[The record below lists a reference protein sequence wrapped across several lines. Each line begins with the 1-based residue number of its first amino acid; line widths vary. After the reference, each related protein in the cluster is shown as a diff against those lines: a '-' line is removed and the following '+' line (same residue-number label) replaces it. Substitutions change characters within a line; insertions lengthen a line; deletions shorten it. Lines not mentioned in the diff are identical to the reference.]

1 MSLEIRPLSL
11 DDATLEGL
19 ADILVD
25 VVEAGFSVGFM
36 SPYSRAE
43 ARAFWTKCLE
53 HAAEGG
59 RVVLGA
65 YEAGRLIG
73 TASLVTDMPP
83 NQPHRADVCKV
94 LTLARGRGVGEALMH
109 AIEAEAQARGRWLLV
124 LDAVS
129 NDLGAKLYRKMGW
142 TEAGE
147 IPDYALMP
155 DGAPC
160 PTTYFYKRMPW
171 AP

>member
-1 MSLEIRPLSL
+1 MSLDIRPLTL
-11 DDATLEGL
+11 DEATLEGL

-25 VVEAGFSVGFM
+25 VVESGFSVGFM

-43 ARAFWTKCLE
+43 ARAYWTKCLE

-65 YEAGRLIG
+65 FEGGRLIG

-94 LTLARGRGVGEALMH
+94 LTLARGRGVGEAMMR
-109 AIEAEAQARGRWLLV
+109 AIEAEARARGRWLLV

-129 NDLGAKLYRKMGW
+129 DDLGARLYRRMGW
-142 TEAGE
+142 TEVGE
-147 IPDYALMP
+147 IPDFALMP

-160 PTTYFYKRMPW
+160 PTTFFYKRLD
-171 AP
+171 

>member
-1 MSLEIRPLSL
+1 MSFDIRPLSL
-11 DDATLEGL
+11 DEATLESL
-19 ADILVD
+19 ADILVG
-25 VVEAGFSVGFM
+25 VVESGFSVGFM

-43 ARAFWTKCLE
+43 ARAYWTKCLE

-65 YEAGRLIG
+65 HEDGRLIG
-73 TASLVTDMPP
+73 TASLVTDLPP

-109 AIEAEAQARGRWLLV
+109 AIEAEARARGRWLLV

-129 NDLGAKLYRKMGW
+129 DDLGARLYRRMGW
-142 TEAGE
+142 TEVGE
-147 IPDYALMP
+147 IPDFALMP

-160 PTTYFYKRMPW
+160 PTTFFFKRLT
-171 AP
+171 